1 MYLKFWFKIF
11 WIEFLSTFHSDYFA
25 LFRKRSKKICFPMID
40 LRSFVRN
47 QELINTS
54 AM

>member
-11 WIEFLSTFHSDYFA
+11 WIKFLSTFHCDYFA
-25 LFRKRSKKICFPMID
+25 LFRKQSQKICFPMID